1 MLLRNIVDD
10 VAVNIKFD
18 LYSPLIQ
25 KIDVLKLEKWKD
37 NDLMYMVKFADPEYC
52 RIPFSMMP
60 EIIPP
65 NTEKLKVF
73 DAKVSCEFS
82 PCPDLCFSRF

>member
-37 NDLMYMVKFADPEYC
+37 NNLDYLIKFTSPEYC
-52 RIPFSMMP
+52 RIPFGMMP
-60 EIIPP
+60 EIATP
-65 NTEKLKVF
+65 NTQQLKVF
-73 DAKVSCEFS
+73 DAKVQTASSFIY
-82 PCPDLCFSRF
+82 